1 MTMMINE
8 EKKSQYWNHFTDEI
22 HKSFR
27 PKKITDVRL
36 KQIKETVLDDD
47 FLWREVISRYNAF
60 DKTPDELKEMSPPD
74 YRHAR
79 ANFWAMIREKIRR
92 QAAELAA

>member
-1 MTMMINE
+1 
-8 EKKSQYWNHFTDEI
+8 
-22 HKSFR
+22 
-27 PKKITDVRL
+27 
-36 KQIKETVLDDD
+36 
-47 FLWREVISRYNAF
+47 
-60 DKTPDELKEMSPPD
+60 MSPPD